1 MSRLRDIA
9 VRVLRTPPVRW
20 PTRGVIA
27 GARATTRLAGLAR
40 LQALAPHAGD
50 CVCHWSVELKY
61 PERIRF
67 GRRVVIGP
75 RCTLGASAPIVLG
88 DHVHLSKGVVI
99 ETAGLDFTP
108 APPYRHCARP
118 ITIADGVW
126 LGAGAIVL
134 GGVTI
139 GRNAVIGAGAVVS
152 RDVPANAIVVGASV
166 RTAAIR
172 AR

>member
-1 MSRLRDIA
+1 VRGGRAILAGILRGA
-9 VRVLRTPPVRW
+9 PVRW
-20 PTRGVIA
+20 ATRVLIA
-27 GARATTRLAGLAR
+27 GARTTSRFAGLAR

-88 DHVHLSKGVVI
+88 DHVRLSKGVVI
-99 ETAGLDFTP
+99 ETAGLDFTGV
-108 APPYRHCARP
+108 PPYRHRAAP
-118 ITIADGVW
+118 ITVGDGVW
-126 LGAGAIVL
+126 VGTGAIVL

-139 GRNAVIGAGAVVS
+139 GRNAVVGAGAVVS
-152 RDVPANAIVVGASV
+152 RDIPEGSIVVGAGV
-166 RTAAIR
+166 RVKER
-172 AR
+172 

>member
-1 MSRLRDIA
+1 VSTARNILTPILRSA
-9 VRVLRTPPVRW
+9 PVRW
-20 PTRGVIA
+20 PVRALIAATRVA
-27 GARATTRLAGLAR
+27 ARLAGLAR

-50 CVCHWSVELKY
+50 CVCHWTAELKY

-88 DHVHLSKGVVI
+88 DHVRLSKGVVI
-99 ETAGLDFTP
+99 ETAGLDFAA
-108 APPYRHCARP
+108 APPYCHRAAP
-118 ITIADGVW
+118 ITLGDGVW

-139 GRNAVIGAGAVVS
+139 GRNAVIGAGAVVA
-152 RDVPANAIVVGASV
+152 RDVPDGAVVVGAGV
-166 RTAAIR
+166 RVR
-172 AR
+172 DR